1 MTLSTTLASAN
12 RARSTSER
20 ARRLVDV
27 FVLDH
32 SLLLGVW
39 TNRTEARLG
48 RDEITIDFVRDIRE
62 LPRGVLVAR
71 VIAPPR
77 VFFHLRDH
85 LDEVLRSYTDR
96 SMPEDV
102 T

>member
-1 MTLSTTLASAN
+1 MA
-12 RARSTSER
+12 
-20 ARRLVDV
+20 DV

-39 TNRTEARLG
+39 TNGAKLVLG
-48 RDEITIDFVRDIRE
+48 RDEITIDFVRDVPE
-62 LPRGVLVAR
+62 LPSRVLVAR
-71 VIAPPR
+71 ILTTPR
-77 VFFHLRDH
+77 AAFDLRDK